1 MSRKSSWLARTLLA
15 LAGVAIALG
24 AGELAVRLLSLEPPP
39 MWRFDDA
46 VGWTYRPA
54 LHTWYASPEF
64 RSWVEINSRGLHDR
78 EHPFEKPPG
87 VYRVVTLGDSYTAAL
102 EVPLD
107 ESWPRR
113 LERLL
118 QARIPGA
125 TVEVV
130 NLGVGGYATVNEL
143 LLFRRLGARYRPDL
157 VLLALE
163 DSDIRDND
171 DRLVENFVPGG
182 PYFALVDGRLE
193 PRRHPDSPLKTV
205 GRALGQ
211 LRLVRLGHRISVG
224 LARDS
229 TATVSSA
236 SGHDAATPASMSA
249 LYRAPRPAEWSRALS
264 ITIALIEDLDREV
277 RAAGGRLVVVSLLP
291 LHGERLRAVLE
302 RGDPD
307 PASPERTLAAAFAAR
322 RIPSLWPARA
332 LRDDERRTGQPARFA
347 RDRHFTSHGHLVV
360 AGLVA
365 DFLGERGLLPRAGEG
380 GPVREGRAW

>member
-1 MSRKSSWLARTLLA
+1 MSRTPSWLARALLA

-46 VGWTYRPA
+46 VGWTYR
-54 LHTWYASPEF
+54 LGLRTWYTSPEF

-130 NLGVGGYATVNEL
+130 NLGVGGYATANEL

-182 PYFALVDGRLE
+182 PYFAFVGGRLQ
-193 PRRHPDSPLKTV
+193 PRRHPDSPLTTLE
-205 GRALGQ
+205 RALGQ
-211 LRLVRLGHRISVG
+211 LRLVRLGHRIAVS
-224 LARDS
+224 LARDTS
-229 TATVSSA
+229 AASSA
-236 SGHDAATPASMSA
+236 SGHDAATPGSMSA
-249 LYRAPRPAEWSRALS
+249 LYRVPRPAEWSRALT
-264 ITIALIEDLDREV
+264 ITAALIGELDREV
-277 RAAGGRLVVVSLLP
+277 RAAGGRLVAVSLLP
-291 LHGERLRAVLE
+291 LHGKRLREVLE

-307 PASPERTLAAAFAAR
+307 PASPERALAAAFAAR
-322 RIPSLWPARA
+322 GIPSLWPARA
-332 LRDDERRTGQPARFA
+332 LHDDERRTGESARFA

-380 GPVREGRAW
+380 GQTREDRAW